1 MKLPEVKKLQE
12 LINVSSEILL
22 ILDREGNIIYSNKSI
37 NLLGYTPEEVI
48 SKPFSKLVAGHQRL
62 NIEKKLLT
70 SAKKGKKIFYKILLR
85 TKEAATLSGEIN
97 GVHNGENY
105 FLSIKVIENENVPR
119 DILDTLES
127 GILLV
132 DEDMKIIYHNPYV
145 SHVFENR
152 RYTHLKQLPYG
163 IGQKV
168 EEFIKRGAQTA
179 EIQIPSGRF
188 FGIRFAKFESA
199 SFSGIMIH
207 FRDITEQKLM
217 ERAMAEFDRFSSLGQ
232 LASGLA
238 HEIKNPLAGMKLMAL
253 RLKRELNNENKE
265 IVDRMIRQ
273 IDRIDSLIKTLFS
286 QVKAQMVHFT
296 KCNLENIA
304 EDIRELVSTELL
316 KNGIFFDMQ
325 VSTRPFVIAD
335 CDQVHTILLNLVLNA
350 IDSVKQVKGERRIEI
365 VITNSPA
372 KCPNCGVPFISLE
385 VRDTGTGIKKED
397 IDKIFYPFFTTKP
410 EGTGLGLFLVH
421 KLVKE
426 NKGLINVKSQYNQGS
441 TFIVYL
447 HSVNA
452 GAEAC
457 FGEEISSVL

>member
-48 SKPFSKLVAGHQRL
+48 SKPFSRLVAGHQRL

-163 IGQKV
+163 IGQK
-168 EEFIKRGAQTA
+168 
-179 EIQIPSGRF
+179 
-188 FGIRFAKFESA
+188 
-199 SFSGIMIH
+199 
-207 FRDITEQKLM
+207 
-217 ERAMAEFDRFSSLGQ
+217 
-232 LASGLA
+232 
-238 HEIKNPLAGMKLMAL
+238 
-253 RLKRELNNENKE
+253 
-265 IVDRMIRQ
+265 
-273 IDRIDSLIKTLFS
+273 
-286 QVKAQMVHFT
+286 
-296 KCNLENIA
+296 
-304 EDIRELVSTELL
+304 
-316 KNGIFFDMQ
+316 
-325 VSTRPFVIAD
+325 
-335 CDQVHTILLNLVLNA
+335 
-350 IDSVKQVKGERRIEI
+350 
-365 VITNSPA
+365 
-372 KCPNCGVPFISLE
+372 
-385 VRDTGTGIKKED
+385 
-397 IDKIFYPFFTTKP
+397 
-410 EGTGLGLFLVH
+410 
-421 KLVKE
+421 
-426 NKGLINVKSQYNQGS
+426 
-441 TFIVYL
+441 
-447 HSVNA
+447 
-452 GAEAC
+452 
-457 FGEEISSVL
+457 